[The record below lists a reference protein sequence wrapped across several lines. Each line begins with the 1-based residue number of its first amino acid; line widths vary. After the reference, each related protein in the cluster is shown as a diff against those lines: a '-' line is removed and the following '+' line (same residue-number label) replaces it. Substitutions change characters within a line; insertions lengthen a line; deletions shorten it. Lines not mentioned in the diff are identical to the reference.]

1 MILLDGKKLAK
12 SMQADMK
19 ITIAELEKKYGKKP
33 TLACV
38 IVGDNPA
45 SLIYIKNKVNAC
57 NFVGMNCK
65 VVSFKSDISE
75 QKLMKELT
83 KLSND
88 KDINGIIL
96 QMPLPAHINARNA
109 INAIHSTKDVDGLTS
124 INLGKLVTQEPGLA
138 ACTAQGII
146 TLLEEY
152 DIPLSGKNVVIVG
165 RSLLVGKP
173 LFHLLLNK
181 NATVTICHSLTQ
193 NLVEHL
199 KRADI
204 IVSAAGHKD
213 LIYGDMVKQDVI
225 LVDVSINRENNKLY
239 GDVNVNSL
247 QEKASYL
254 SPVPGGVGPMTV
266 TTLLQNTLT
275 AFVEQQN

>member
-19 ITIAELEKKYGKKP
+19 ITIAELEKKYSKKP

-109 INAIHSTKDVDGLTS
+109 INSIHFSKDVDGLTS
-124 INLGKLVTQEPGLA
+124 INLGKLVTQEPSLA

-152 DIPLSGKNVVIVG
+152 NIPLSGKNVVIVG

-181 NATVTICHSLTQ
+181 NATVTICHSFTQ